1 VVQLGF
7 ALSEVYVCKPDG
19 EALRLIEEFA
29 AMVRWWAE
37 KAKGF
42 PGRDYTGLRKTF
54 YAEWVQKWPTL
65 SRQLI
70 HTSAC
75 VAASKLKLQRS
86 VEERPKHPDVEV
98 SYAVLHP
105 KMLKITRG
113 MLRVSTAKGQ
123 YCYIQLKPKN
133 SYQKRLIE
141 QAEEGLWQI
150 GQAVLTK
157 SWVMI
162 PFTCEELDE
171 TAFHAIEKLLAGPT
185 VA

>member
-1 VVQLGF
+1 MGF
-7 ALSEVYVCKPDG
+7 ALSEVYACEPDG

-42 PGRDYTGLRKTF
+42 PGRDYTGLRKAF
-54 YAEWVQKWPTL
+54 YAEWVQKWPAL

-70 HTSAC
+70 HMSAC
-75 VAASKLKLQRS
+75 VAASKLKLQRG
-86 VEERPKHPDVEV
+86 VEERPKRPDVEV

-105 KMLKITRG
+105 KMLKVARD
-113 MLRVSTAKGQ
+113 MLRVSKAKGE
-123 YCYIQLKPKN
+123 YCYVQLKPKN
-133 SYQKRLIE
+133 SYQRKLLE
-141 QAEEGLWQI
+141 QAEEGLWQV
-150 GQAVLTK
+150 GQAVLTR

-171 TAFHAIEKLLAGPT
+171 TAFHAVEKLLKA
-185 VA
+185 